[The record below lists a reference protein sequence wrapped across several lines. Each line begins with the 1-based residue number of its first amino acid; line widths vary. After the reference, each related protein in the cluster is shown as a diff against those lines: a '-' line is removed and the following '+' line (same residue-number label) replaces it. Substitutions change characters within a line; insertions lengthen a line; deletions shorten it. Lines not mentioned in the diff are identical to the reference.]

1 MLLAELVPQAE
12 TGSGDGPHIHQL
24 HVELACS
31 KYSQDIASL
40 FPLMEKR
47 CLFPLSA
54 TQFQPSS
61 ITIILRRFSVF
72 DCLL

>member
-24 HVELACS
+24 HVELACT

-47 CLFPLSA
+47 CLFPDIG
-54 TQFQPSS
+54 TGRIICIS
-61 ITIILRRFSVF
+61 IYVF
-72 DCLL
+72 AIFMFIFHV